1 MSRQPWGW
9 AGVESGSWVPT
20 RSREKGF
27 CEGWGQ
33 TPLVQ
38 PSASGP
44 SEEPCGVQAF
54 LQARDVVGVGG
65 GQGSVA
71 FHRPAWALLGDPSA
85 LGGECPRKRLS
96 LSSAPG
102 GLSKA
107 PLLGPPSP
115 AGSHLG
121 PGPGMCMLNQAR
133 P

>member
-20 RSREKGF
+20 QSREKGF

-85 LGGECPRKRLS
+85 LGGECPTESDCSCPR
-96 LSSAPG
+96 
-102 GLSKA
+102 
-107 PLLGPPSP
+107 
-115 AGSHLG
+115 HLG
-121 PGPGMCMLNQAR
+121 ACPKRPCWAR
-133 P
+133 PVLPDPIWGLARECAC